1 MKEEKSYFGGLFCGI
16 KTLCVG
22 LKTTMREFFTPK
34 VTEQYPENRKEL
46 KMFDRYRG
54 RLVMIHNERN
64 EHHCVGCGLCQM
76 ACPNDTL
83 HVQTEMVTTDD
94 GKKKRQLVKYTYN
107 LGSCIFCQLCVR
119 ACPHHAIA
127 FSQEFENA
135 VFDRSKLIVTLNHPG
150 SKLEERPA
158 PAAKPAAAPAAAAP
172 AAAKPAAAEP
182 AAAKPA
188 AKPAAA
194 EPAAA
199 KAAAKP
205 AAAEPAAA
213 KAAAKPA
220 AEPAVA
226 KAAAKPAAEPA
237 AAKPAAEA
245 ESETKPES
253 TK

>member
-158 PAAKPAAAPAAAAP
+158 AAKPTAA
-172 AAAKPAAAEP
+172 P

-199 KAAAKP
+199 KP
-205 AAAEPAAA
+205 AAEP
-213 KAAAKPA
+213 AAAKPA

-226 KAAAKPAAEPA
+226 KAAAEPAAAKAAAEPAAAKA

>member
-205 AAAEPAAA
+205 AA
-213 KAAAKPA
+213 
-220 AEPAVA
+220 EPAVA